1 MKRRLRNIII
11 MATVV
16 LATAGLLFAFTKQVF
31 PLGNGQTKFILV
43 KDAEMM
49 RSGILKRNA
58 AILIT
63 DQELIKQDEGLFIG
77 NRTFGHAC
85 GYHYDIQFWESSDKL
100 IEEFPFNQE
109 CEEFANNDKAIQDK
123 MKGYIKIL
131 ETKPTHFIYNL
142 KIPVATDP
150 ELVKKSFANSNLT
163 IFFLQGM
170 TEHFSSLT
178 FTYMQVSKLKEMED
192 KSKWDGEQNDNK
204 QLALNKMNFIVEEIK
219 KVVSI
224 KEQSKISFPMQG
236 FGATIE
242 HEAQI
247 TLKFSNGTDLT
258 KVKEIIKNNGGEYDK
273 EKNPDFYF
281 VQLVDK
287 SDNLDDIKKKIESYK
302 FVTTAYE
309 YPATK

>member
-1 MKRRLRNIII
+1 MQ
-11 MATVV
+11 AQDF
-16 LATAGLLFAFTKQVF
+16 LFAFNKQVF
-31 PLGNGQTKFILV
+31 PLGKGQTKFILV

-49 RSGILKRNA
+49 RSGILKPNA

-85 GYHYDIQFWESSDKL
+85 GYHYNIQFWESSDKL

-150 ELVKKSFANSNLT
+150 DLVKKSFTNSNLA
-163 IFFLQGM
+163 IFFLHGKA
-170 TEHFSSLT
+170 EHFSSLT

-192 KSKWDGEQNDNK
+192 RSKWDGETNDNRK
-204 QLALNKMNFIVEEIK
+204 LAFSKMTSIVDEIK
-219 KVVSI
+219 KVATV
-224 KEQSKISFPMQG
+224 KEQSEISFPMEG

-242 HEAQI
+242 HQAQI
-247 TLKFSNGTDLT
+247 TLKFSNGTDLS
-258 KVKEIIKNNGGEYDK
+258 KVKEIIKSNGGEYDQ

-287 SDNLDDIKKKIESYK
+287 SDNLDDIKRKLRIINL
-302 FVTTAYE
+302 
-309 YPATK
+309 

>member
-1 MKRRLRNIII
+1 MIVAI
-11 MATVV
+11 
-16 LATAGLLFAFTKQVF
+16 LAAGLLFAFNSQG
-31 PLGNGQTKFILV
+31 LLIGNGKTKFVLV

-63 DQELIKQDEGLFIG
+63 DQDLIKQNEGLFIG
-77 NRTFGHAC
+77 NGTFGHAC
-85 GYHYDIQFWESSDKL
+85 GYHYNIQFWESSDKL

-109 CEEFANNDKAIQDK
+109 CEEFVNNDKEIQDK
-123 MKGYIKIL
+123 MKDYIKIL

-150 ELVKKSFANSNLT
+150 DFVQNTFANSDLAV
-163 IFFLQGM
+163 FFLNGK
-170 TEHFSSLT
+170 TNHFSSLT

-192 KSKWDGEQNDNK
+192 KSKWDGEQNANK
-204 QLALNKMNFIVEEIK
+204 QLALTKMNFIIEEIK

-224 KEQSKISFPMQG
+224 NEQSKISFPMQG

-242 HEAQI
+242 HEAKI

-258 KVKEIIKNNGGEYDK
+258 KVKEIIKNNGGRYDE

-281 VQLVDK
+281 VQLIDK
-287 SDNLDDIKKKIESYK
+287 TDNLNDIKKKIENYK

-309 YPATK
+309 YPITK